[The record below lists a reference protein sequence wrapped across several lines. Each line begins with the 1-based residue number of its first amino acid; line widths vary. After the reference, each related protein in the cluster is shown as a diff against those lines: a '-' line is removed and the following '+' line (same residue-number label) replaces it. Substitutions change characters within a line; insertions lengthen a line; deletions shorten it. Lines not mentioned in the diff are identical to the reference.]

1 MVAKDEWVKTAMA
14 EDGMVAELL
23 VRLKQEP
30 RCAPAPPH
38 PPSSSAAA
46 AAVVA
51 SASGSPLPPPRW
63 GIRQPRSR
71 IAFRCDAGSPAKRC
85 GDSARNSP
93 TTPLSWSAASSSGTA
108 DGVCDD
114 SNLQFCGSSS
124 TSKVIASSDSGTP
137 DLKKSRKRKTFA
149 ELKEEEG
156 LLLKERV
163 HLNKEI
169 ATLRATFKEQSTRN
183 ESLKKMKHDVDMN
196 TTKIATIS
204 VTCEPEKANSNAPE
218 KANSNAHGVEAPS
231 TVDHAALTLPMH
243 VASPSR
249 SSDSQQR
256 CGSPEKQSASFLLP
270 DLNMMPSE
278 DDPLSEAL
286 KGMSSG
292 ETLETLQV
300 CVN

>member
-1 MVAKDEWVKTAMA
+1 M
-14 EDGMVAELL
+14 
-23 VRLKQEP
+23 Q
-30 RCAPAPPH
+30 
-38 PPSSSAAA
+38 
-46 AAVVA
+46 
-51 SASGSPLPPPRW
+51 
-63 GIRQPRSR
+63 
-71 IAFRCDAGSPAKRC
+71 
-85 GDSARNSP
+85 
-93 TTPLSWSAASSSGTA
+93 
-108 DGVCDD
+108 
-114 SNLQFCGSSS
+114 
-124 TSKVIASSDSGTP
+124 VIASSDSGTP

-196 TTKIATIS
+196 TTKITTVS
-204 VTCEPEKANSNAPE
+204 VTCEPE

-231 TVDHAALTLPMH
+231 TVDHAASTLPTH

-256 CGSPEKQSASFLLP
+256 CGSPEKQSADFLLP

-292 ETLETLQV
+292 ETLQV
-300 CVN
+300 SVN